1 MTRKQ
6 LTPNAKTSGLPAG
19 ILIIKDRYTG
29 WVIFSFTIEDD
40 EVTQYVEQVREYG
53 YTNFVATY
61 RGKPVCQ
68 QTTSFWQKLTRP
80 NQNMQVSNWINRN
93 APNIDSMPGYIGRA
107 AVVMLVV
114 SSVAFLIW
122 ALVSGSGVNL

>member
-93 APNIDSMPGYIGRA
+93 ALNIDSMPR
-107 AVVMLVV
+107 
-114 SSVAFLIW
+114 SC
-122 ALVSGSGVNL
+122 